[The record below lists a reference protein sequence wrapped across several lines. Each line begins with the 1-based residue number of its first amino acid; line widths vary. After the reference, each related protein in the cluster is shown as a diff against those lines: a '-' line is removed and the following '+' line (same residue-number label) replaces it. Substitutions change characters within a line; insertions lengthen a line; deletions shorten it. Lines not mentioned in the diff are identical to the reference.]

1 MLRNEKLKSH
11 NPALMALY
19 EIIHLNRNFI
29 TTLAHYQ
36 TQSSNINTGLVPSIM
51 DYTIQG
57 DQKNISVL
65 LWYFVK
71 MTRSVYTSK
80 KRTQGTRKTRA

>member
-1 MLRNEKLKSH
+1 MHLIQEDGSLRNERLRSH

-36 TQSSNINTGLVPSIM
+36 TEANNINAG
-51 DYTIQG
+51 
-57 DQKNISVL
+57 
-65 LWYFVK
+65 
-71 MTRSVYTSK
+71 
-80 KRTQGTRKTRA
+80 

>member
-1 MLRNEKLKSH
+1 MLLSEHLLNNNYGVFPPSMFFTDKEDSVLRNEKLRSH

-36 TQSSNINTGLVPSIM
+36 TES
-51 DYTIQG
+51 TIPE
-57 DQKNISVL
+57 
-65 LWYFVK
+65 
-71 MTRSVYTSK
+71 
-80 KRTQGTRKTRA
+80 